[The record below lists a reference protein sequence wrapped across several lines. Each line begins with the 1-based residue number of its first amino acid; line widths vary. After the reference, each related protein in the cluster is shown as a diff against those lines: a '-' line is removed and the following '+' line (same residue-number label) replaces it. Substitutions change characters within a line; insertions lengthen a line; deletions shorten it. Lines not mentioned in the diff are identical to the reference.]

1 LVAHS
6 PGSGLMRRR
15 VGRKTSEERNLACG
29 LGGGGAREPVAGW
42 FSHTG
47 MTIVA
52 SSKSDKKR
60 KDREKKVAEK
70 KRQDAARLA
79 RMVDETSDK
88 PAAGTKVF
96 SAPKLS
102 LPPVPSPD
110 ANQMFPRKSGN

>member
-1 LVAHS
+1 
-6 PGSGLMRRR
+6 MRRR
-15 VGRKTSEERNLACG
+15 VGRKTSVERNLACG

-70 KRQDAARLA
+70 KRQDAVRLA